1 MNTAPAVEQ
10 LPTHVGWER
19 RRHHNG
25 ATLTREVPGV
35 AATPSEDAWRV
46 LGSRVLYDSPWITL
60 SKTEVEL
67 PSGRHFEHHTVRMPA
82 AAVAV
87 ITDAAVEHVLLTW
100 RHRFVVDLW
109 NYELPGGLIEEG
121 DSAATTVE
129 REILEETGYTVTG
142 LREVAS
148 FEPMIGMVTSRH
160 HVFRA
165 TALKQVGQPTERDE
179 GRFEWIRVADV
190 PSLLA
195 DGKVQNAGT
204 LVGLLALLGEQRPT
218 AEPGPRG

>member
-1 MNTAPAVEQ
+1 MGTASAVEQ
-10 LPTHVGWER
+10 PAAHVGWEG
-19 RRHHNG
+19 RRHPDG
-25 ATLTREVPGV
+25 ATLTREVLGV
-35 AATPSEDAWRV
+35 AATPSEDAWQV

-87 ITDAAVEHVLLTW
+87 ITDAAAEHVLLTW

-121 DSAATTVE
+121 DSPASTVE
-129 REILEETGYTVTG
+129 REILEETGYTVTHV
-142 LREVAS
+142 REVAS

-165 TALKQVGQPTERDE
+165 TALEQVREPTERDE

-195 DGKVQNAGT
+195 DRKVQNAGT
-204 LVGLLALLGEQRPT
+204 LVGLLILLGEQSPA
-218 AEPGPRG
+218 AEPGSPG